1 MYIANMNSVPVLVTE
16 LANDEKINFKE
27 YNTLVNLEMTKR
39 ESEKLYSTL
48 LSKSSNILDNSDLAR
63 IKKIKKKYVDKYLK
77 DILGISS
84 NFILTSS
91 WLTMNHNGS
100 AHERHSHGNV
110 MISSVLYF
118 CENLSDEPMSNFY
131 ISQQGL
137 KHIFH
142 NFQFEFDIKS
152 FNEYNSP
159 SLNVPTKT
167 NLLVVFPGWL
177 LHGSEPMNKNTKRY
191 CIGSNYFLNDHVG
204 TGYHSLS
211 ITSEIK
217 DKFI

>member
-16 LANDEKINFKE
+16 LANDEKINFEE

-48 LSKSSNILDNSDLAR
+48 LSKSSNILDNSNLAR

-137 KHIFH
+137 KHIFQ
-142 NFQFEFDIKS
+142 NFQFEFNIKS